1 MGDKGEGG
9 DKNGWSHLGTAP
21 YYFNCVSHCL
31 FFSKKDQVTHNW
43 ILKKNMW
50 CSKLW
55 YSYFIKGL
63 LEVFFFC
70 FSVFFLWIASKL
82 EPTKI
87 WAHLFFKKDHNAIFL
102 KFSPLISNFEYN
114 FLSEIQL
121 TNQFIQTRTT
131 KQIITRGAARQNPS
145 IYYQGPNS
153 ISKGIRGQQK
163 SYFF

>member
-9 DKNGWSHLGTAP
+9 VKFSKNGWSHIGTAP
-21 YYFNCVSHCL
+21 YYINWVSHC
-31 FFSKKDQVTHNW
+31 FFHSKKDQVTQNW
-43 ILKKNMW
+43 ILEKNMW

-63 LEVFFFC
+63 PEVFFFVFGI
-70 FSVFFLWIASKL
+70 FSKNNQQIGTKRAHWFF
-82 EPTKI
+82 E
-87 WAHLFFKKDHNAIFL
+87 KDQDAIFF
-102 KFSPLISNFEYN
+102 KFSPLTSNSEYN
-114 FLSEIQL
+114 FVSEIQL